1 LEAGLKKNRLKQEWS
16 SGRGTLNGWLS
27 INSAFVAEIMA
38 DQGFDSITVDMQ
50 HGALDYEGMLSMLQA
65 VRASGVVP
73 MVRVPWNHPPDIMK
87 ALDAGAYGIICPMIN
102 SKDEAEA
109 FVACLRYPP
118 HGERSFGPTRVNFSA
133 GAGYASEAKDN
144 ICGFAMI
151 ETAEAVKNITEIVSS
166 DGLDG
171 VYIGPADLTLGVTNG
186 RLAPG
191 FDRKES
197 EMTEV
202 IMKILQAAKSAG
214 IRAGIHCGSST
225 YAAKAISWG
234 FDFITLSNDVRI
246 LVSGAS
252 EMVIEARS
260 LISGNEKV
268 ELPDK
273 SSEVY

>member
-1 LEAGLKKNRLKQEWS
+1 MKKNRLKEEWL

-87 ALDAGAYGIICPMIN
+87 ALDAGAYGVICPMIN
-102 SKDEAEA
+102 SKDEAAA
-109 FVACLRYPP
+109 FVNCLRYPP
-118 HGERSFGPTRVNFSA
+118 YGERSFGPTRANFSA
-133 GAGYASEAKDN
+133 GKGYAGEASDN

-151 ETAEAVKNITEIVSS
+151 ETAEAVKNIVEIVST

-186 RLAPG
+186 RLPPG

-202 IMKILQAAKSAG
+202 IMKILNAAKSAG

-225 YAAKAISWG
+225 YAATAIGWG
-234 FDFITLSNDVRI
+234 FDFTTLSNDVR
-246 LVSGAS
+246 LLAAGAS
-252 EMVIEARS
+252 EMVIEARG
-260 LISGNEKV
+260 LISGEKKA